1 VQKYIY
7 IMELSK
13 NILKPKLT
21 LKRIKTTSGASRASF
36 FFSNEL
42 PLQLKHKKL
51 LGFYKWKAGRS
62 KKGRVVVWTKSKRTL
77 KYKQPSINYSFR
89 LTSIGF
95 VAGFILRPR
104 TNKLI
109 SLLFLSTGSVSYVPA
124 TTKHNMFQLTQLK
137 SSFTRSTQLIEQLR
151 LSENRILINQSFFL
165 IKHLPKNQPVSL
177 LEIVPTSG
185 IQYARSTGVSARIVK
200 MDSRVSTSL
209 VKLPSGVKKVF
220 STYSLGSEGSV
231 AFPENKKWGN
241 NSAGFYKRLGKKSKV
256 RGVAMN
262 PVDHPHGGRAKAI
275 RYQRTPW
282 GKTTKYK

>member
-1 VQKYIY
+1 
-7 IMELSK
+7 MELSK
-13 NILKPKLT
+13 NILKPKFT
-21 LKRIKTTSGASRASF
+21 LKRLKPTSGASRSSF
-36 FFSNEL
+36 FFSNNL
-42 PLQLKHKKL
+42 PLQFKHKKL
-51 LGFYKWKAGRS
+51 LGFYKWNAGRS
-62 KKGRVVVWTKSKRTL
+62 KQGRIVIWTKSKRTS
-77 KYKQPSINYSFR
+77 KYKQPTINYSFR
-89 LTSIGF
+89 STSIGF
-95 VAGFILRPR
+95 VAGFLLRPR
-104 TNKLI
+104 TNRLI
-109 SLLFLSTGSVSYVPA
+109 SLLFLATGSVSYVPA
-124 TTKHNMFQLTQLK
+124 TTKHEMFKLTQLK
-137 SSFTRSTQLIEQLR
+137 SAFSCSTQLIDQLR
-151 LSENRILINQSFFL
+151 LSEKYLTIAQSFFL

-177 LEIVPTSG
+177 LEIVPNSG

-209 VKLPSGVKKVF
+209 IKLPSGVKKVF
-220 STYSLGSEGSV
+220 STYSLGSEGGV